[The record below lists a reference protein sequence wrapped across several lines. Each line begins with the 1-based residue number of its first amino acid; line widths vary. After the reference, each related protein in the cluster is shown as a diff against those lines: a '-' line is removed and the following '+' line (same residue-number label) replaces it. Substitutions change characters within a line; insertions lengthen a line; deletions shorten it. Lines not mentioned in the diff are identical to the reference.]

1 MKKYDS
7 IRMIKMDDE
16 SRMVRRNVE
25 GRVRKYDVCTCVCT
39 SFGSEG
45 FKFVEKY
52 YTGLAATSRAQE
64 QIPYGFLA
72 GSDVFVEQLGTLGQ
86 RFRENGKCVC
96 ACECM
101 CVCVS
106 AVTQRDKTRQ
116 HKPLEE
122 IEGEVRCIDIM
133 NYEAM
138 VKCMSIQK

>member
-1 MKKYDS
+1 M
-7 IRMIKMDDE
+7 
-16 SRMVRRNVE
+16 RMVSVCVRVCVHE
-25 GRVRKYDVCTCVCT
+25 CASERVRA
-39 SFGSEG
+39 S
-45 FKFVEKY
+45 
-52 YTGLAATSRAQE
+52 
-64 QIPYGFLA
+64 
-72 GSDVFVEQLGTLGQ
+72 
-86 RFRENGKCVC
+86 
-96 ACECM
+96 ECM